1 MLLHYVKV
9 ALRNLIKFKTQT
21 ILSIAGLAIGFACFA
36 LSVTWIRYEMSFDT
50 FHPNGDRIY
59 SLIETQNNAMD
70 KAFLSRPLAKH
81 FQNTFPEVEVATFV
95 EYGRLWVEGYDKFLF
110 FLETDSAFQKMF
122 PYPFE
127 KNLYV
132 QPTSAGSFPM
142 IVSKEKMRELAD
154 SSKQTIGAVYDQR
167 QIVGTMKEF
176 PINSRFHCD
185 AICAV
190 VPPTLSPNGKTSS
203 RSFSYAPNY
212 LDLFLQLKEGTDV
225 KAFEKKISTV
235 EYEGVK
241 HHYILVPLSELRF
254 KYPDPEASLKFAH
267 IVIFA
272 CAGVL
277 LILCALFN
285 YITLFITRIHMRGR
299 EMALRKVNGSS
310 NKQLVSLFSTE
321 YILLLLFSLFVG
333 EIIIELCMPKFV
345 TLSGIL
351 LTRGAIYGE
360 TLAYALLLI
369 VLSYLVGIIPISYFR
384 RKTLQANIQPQ
395 SGPIRH
401 LFRKTTLILQ
411 LIISIGLIFAT
422 MVLFKQVYY
431 MTHEGTGFDSKNVW
445 NVNVPVRDFN
455 VADYAEKIAQI
466 PTVTEVSKQV
476 SSIFPYDG
484 FGQITM
490 TSTNEKGEK
499 TTRCYHA
506 MQVNEEFFRFFKFT
520 FLIGEP
526 FKEGEK
532 NAVVINESL
541 LKEQENETL
550 ETIMGKNILYG
561 KVVGVIKNFYSGSQ
575 AEEQKPIVLY
585 SPDYNDHAGM
595 LLYRV
600 MDGKA
605 KETNEAIRTL
615 LEKETGN
622 TDFQFSSLEESLEK
636 AYRSERALLL
646 MLGIITGVCIL
657 ISIFGIYSM
666 VSLTCQQRRKEIAV
680 RKVFGASVAQILHSF
695 FREYALLL
703 GIAALI
709 AFPVAYYLMRL
720 WLEQYV
726 RQTSIDAWIYLV
738 ILALVALII
747 LLTIGSRV
755 WKAAS
760 ANPAEVVKSE

>member
-21 ILSIAGLAIGFACFA
+21 ILSIVGLAIGFACFA
-36 LSVTWIRYEMSFDT
+36 LSVTWIRYEKSFDT

-70 KAFLSRPLAKH
+70 KAFLKRPLAEH
-81 FQNTFPEVEVATFV
+81 FQNTFPEVELATMV
-95 EYGRLWVEGYDKFLF
+95 EYGRLWIEGYDKFLF
-110 FLETDSAFQKMF
+110 FLETDSAFYKMF

-127 KNLYV
+127 KDLYI
-132 QPTSAGSFPM
+132 QPTTAGSYPM
-142 IVSKEKMRELAD
+142 IVSKEKIRELAD
-154 SSKQTIGAVYDQR
+154 STKGTIGAVYEQR
-167 QIVGTMKEF
+167 QIVGTMNEF

-190 VPPTLSPNGKTSS
+190 VPPTPNPNGGGSS
-203 RSFSYAPNY
+203 RYFSYAPNY

-235 EYEGVK
+235 EFEGVK

-310 NKQLVSLFSTE
+310 NRQLVSLFSTE
-321 YILLLLFSLFVG
+321 FILLLLFSLFVG
-333 EIIIELCMPKFV
+333 EVIIELCMPKFI

-369 VLSYLVGIIPISYFR
+369 VLSYVVGIIPISYFR

-401 LFRKTTLILQ
+401 LFRKVTLILQ

-445 NVNVPVRDFN
+445 NVDMQGGN
-455 VADYAEKIAQI
+455 VADYAEKMAQI
-466 PTVTEVSKQV
+466 PTVMEVSKHV
-476 SSIFPYDG
+476 SGFFPGNG
-484 FGQITM
+484 FGQITT

-499 TTRCYHA
+499 TTHCYHA
-506 MQVNEEFFRFFKFT
+506 MQANEAFFRFYKLT

-526 FKEGEK
+526 LKEGEK

-541 LKEQENETL
+541 LKQQENETL
-550 ETIMGKNILYG
+550 ETIMGKDILYG

-585 SPDYNDHAGM
+585 SPDYGDPGR
-595 LLYRV
+595 LVLYRV
-600 MDGKA
+600 MEGKA
-605 KETNEAIRTL
+605 KEANEAIRIL
-615 LEKETGN
+615 LEKETGSN
-622 TDFQFSSLEESLEK
+622 QIQFNSMEESLEK

-646 MLGIITGVCIL
+646 LLGIITGVCIL

-666 VSLTCQQRRKEIAV
+666 VSLTCQQRRKEIAI
-680 RKVFGASVAQILHSF
+680 RKVFGATVAQILHSF
-695 FREYALLL
+695 FLEYAVLL
-703 GIAALI
+703 GISALI

-726 RQTSIDAWIYLV
+726 RQTSIDGWIYLV

-747 LLTIGSRV
+747 LLTIWSRV

-760 ANPAEVVKSE
+760 ANPADVVKSE